1 MKKQYTMELWIIS
14 CQDIINLSLLLK
26 GRCDISI
33 YLNEI
38 EEVKK
43 KKTCWDHILC
53 EQYKVVLKF

>member
-33 YLNEI
+33 RLNEI
-38 EEVKK
+38 EEIKK
-43 KKTCWDHILC
+43 KKTCRDSILC